1 MWVANF
7 VFCVLYQG
15 CEAVTFNDQRSFATE
30 AECVTYTEEKSNYV
44 IEKLEEN
51 MVIGKIYYGCEFKGT
66 GIKA

>member
-1 MWVANF
+1 VWVANF

-15 CEAVTFNDQRSFATE
+15 CEVVTFKDQRSFATKTK
-30 AECVTYTEEKSNYV
+30 CVTYTEEKSNYV